1 MVSNPR
7 KYTIT
12 MSWAAIKTLIVDLLE
27 TFVIAGAIFVII
39 YAFLFRP
46 FQVNGQSMFPT
57 FHDKQ
62 YVLTNLIGLRL
73 DDLHRGDVIVFKAPE
88 EEDKDFIK
96 RVIGLPGD
104 SVKVQG
110 GKVYVNNQVL
120 DESAYLAPTLRT
132 SSGYFIQ
139 EGETKIVPKGELF
152 VLGDNRDFS
161 KDSREFG
168 FITRASVIGKS
179 MIVYWPPQDFH
190 IVKHP
195 TSYSQ

>member
-1 MVSNPR
+1 MLTWV
-7 KYTIT
+7 
-12 MSWAAIKTLIVDLLE
+12 AIKVIIIDLLE

-62 YVLTNLIGLRL
+62 YVLTNLIGLRFGEL
-73 DDLHRGDVIVFKAPE
+73 DRGDVIVFKAPE

-104 SVKVQG
+104 SVSVKD
-110 GKVYVNNQVL
+110 GKVLVNNVVL
-120 DESAYLAPTLRT
+120 DESAYLPANLRT

-139 EGETKIVPKGELF
+139 EGEVKTVPEGELF

-168 FITRASVIGKS
+168 FITRDSVIGKS
-179 MIVYWPPQDFH
+179 FVVYWPPQDFH

-195 TSYSQ
+195 SSYTQ